1 MLDTKVIETFA
12 EITIDQKR
20 PCRCIEE
27 DSSKF
32 FIFLS
37 WCNQRQDDLLID
49 FSLIENTVNKI
60 EVVSN
65 VY

>member
-1 MLDTKVIETFA
+1 MLDTKVIETLA

-32 FIFLS
+32 LIFLS
-37 WCNQRQDDLLID
+37 WCNLRQNDLLID
-49 FSLIENTVNKI
+49 FSLIE
-60 EVVSN
+60 
-65 VY
+65 